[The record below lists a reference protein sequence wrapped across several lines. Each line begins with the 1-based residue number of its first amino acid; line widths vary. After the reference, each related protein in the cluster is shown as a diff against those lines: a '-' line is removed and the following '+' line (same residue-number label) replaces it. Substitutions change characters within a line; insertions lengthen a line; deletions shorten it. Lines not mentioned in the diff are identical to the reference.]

1 MDYLFTFKMMSLEIQ
16 SLVVMSPVFLPYSF
30 VAWAYGVMSKIPLP
44 NRVRKNYSY
53 IFFYGFTLLA
63 LIFRSI
69 IYFELIFMCEV
80 GIHSI
85 YLCVDIQLSSHHW
98 RDFPFPDWIV
108 LTHLSHSFDHKCKYL
123 FVHSH
128 FYSIDLSVYLYQYH
142 TALITIS
149 L

>member
-80 GIHSI
+80 GI
-85 YLCVDIQLSSHHW
+85 QL
-98 RDFPFPDWIV
+98 
-108 LTHLSHSFDHKCKYL
+108 YL
-123 FVHSH
+123 FVCG
-128 FYSIDLSVYLYQYH
+128 YSVVLTPLKRLSFP
-142 TALITIS
+142 
-149 L
+149 